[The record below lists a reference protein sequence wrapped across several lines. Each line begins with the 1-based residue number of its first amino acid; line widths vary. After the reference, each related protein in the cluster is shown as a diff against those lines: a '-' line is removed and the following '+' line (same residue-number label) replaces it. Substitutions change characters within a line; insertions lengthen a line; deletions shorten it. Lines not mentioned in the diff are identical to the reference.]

1 MRFADALTLPRA
13 ALAWG
18 RCQHTLAR
26 DVCLTSQPTG
36 TVPVRCALCGPFD
49 APHLVLALTIPSS
62 LIARA
67 ASTFRIIGLDVLFCW
82 QVLYLPRGI
91 LAPTVIQLVTWAP
104 GGALSHRE
112 AETCLDSRRPPL
124 PQGSFPSLLPEE
136 HLQLHAL
143 PSRREFVDATDGKIR
158 VSNAL
163 LSRRGIC
170 LYI

>member
-18 RCQHTLAR
+18 RCQHILAR

-36 TVPVRCALCGPFD
+36 AVPVRCALCGPFD
-49 APHLVLALTIPSS
+49 APHLVLALTVPGS

-104 GGALSHRE
+104 EGALSHRE
-112 AETCLDSRRPPL
+112 AETCLDPRRPPL

-143 PSRREFVDATDGKIR
+143 
-158 VSNAL
+158 

-170 LYI
+170 